1 MNLARHWL
9 WWSVLLVH
17 KLLDVVRPLSLR
29 DELGLVDELLALG
42 LLLKDDID
50 WRDTILL
57 ELELDVLDLV
67 VFLHFSGC
75 RVELLDTVDA

>member
-1 MNLARHWL
+1 M
-9 WWSVLLVH
+9 
-17 KLLDVVRPLSLR
+17 RPLCLR

-50 WRDTILL
+50 WRDAIFL

-67 VFLHFSGC
+67 VFLHFPGR
-75 RVELLDTVDA
+75 RVELLDTVEAQCFLAHL

>member
-1 MNLARHWL
+1 M
-9 WWSVLLVH
+9 LVH

-42 LLLKDDID
+42 LLLKDDVD
-50 WRDTILL
+50 GRDTLLL

-67 VFLHFSGC
+67 VFLHFPGR
-75 RVELLDTVDA
+75 RVELLDAVEAQCLLAHL